1 MKRPRLRVTVEGAPG
16 PRGRVLQSLREMGYE
31 IKEEPPRSGSKL
43 LAAQVL
49 APHGEV

>member
-16 PRGRVLQSLREMGYE
+16 PRDRALRSLEEMGYRVVRVCALPGKR
-31 IKEEPPRSGSKL
+31 I
-43 LAAQVL
+43 AAELL